1 MEQHLNDDLPN
12 LGRGRSCAIKAGQKN
27 WLDGAV
33 SLGRG
38 ASDAKAAAAFCDAS
52 GYQDLSQFGYL
63 GVGRRNR
70 LFALRVYMKALTC
83 MSATMIS
90 HDFMRFS
97 CCKLWSTAWKSGFA
111 FGAAPDLRV
120 TETASFGDGEVSTA
134 TGVWEAGA
142 ADTFCQPPYASGTDR
157 IITHE
162 VQGFVSKKDAFDEAN
177 SDFAAVGPV
186 QGDCP
191 AAGSQKMN
199 ACHTTCLRDALAL
212 LGTPIPEDDAF
223 WAAHFWDSGC
233 DLLGGPLGPE
243 FVSADTGLHDA
254 LTLQGKP
261 ISAAE
266 TVGAISACEISKNSC
281 HRDTTPAPFQALRYS
296 DPFSAYG
303 SAGAAILDE
312 GSDFLGNPICTTTC
326 AATSWSEGP
335 AHSWDA
341 GTDFLGGPLCSFM
354 LPSQD
359 HRDISSSM
367 IATKNDEQDPQRAK
381 TQSSGRPTPR
391 GLLERRPVQGPRFIV
406 SGPPALEA
414 TLETRPEKGQ
424 RSHEMSFPN
433 LFPDGAPTSSPERAP
448 MNCHF
453 ASQCASHGVTT
464 VAGCPGLLAEVLAC
478 DDFCWKDSFALASEP
493 VVDHQCFRNELIDS
507 TVQCMCNAR
516 PLGFKPLPLDSC
528 QVSACSCAACLATPF
543 GFRPSPL
550 DPRETC
556 VCSAV
561 SEGATEAVRGE
572 SLSHLACQHV
582 AHGVSGQGSSSEMRC
597 TEHYAC
603 CAEAESVTTTPPRSQ
618 IVNHLYRG
626 LVRTSSVSML
636 PRVLYPMLHFL
647 LGGALLVPGVPGAVT
662 SGRETPV
669 YPIKARIVQV

>member
-97 CCKLWSTAWKSGFA
+97 CCKFWSTAWKSGFA
-111 FGAAPDLRV
+111 FGAAPDLCV

-134 TGVWEAGA
+134 TGFWEAGA
-142 ADTFCQPPYASGTDR
+142 ADTSCQPSCASGTDR
-157 IITHE
+157 LITHE
-162 VQGFVSKKDAFDEAN
+162 VQGFVSKDAFDEAN

-191 AAGSQKMN
+191 AAGSQKMH

-212 LGTPIPEDDAF
+212 LGTPTPEDDAF
-223 WAAHFWDSGC
+223 CTAHFWDSGC
-233 DLLGGPLGPE
+233 DFLGGPLGPE

-254 LTLQGKP
+254 LTLLGKP

-266 TVGAISACEISKNSC
+266 TVGAISACEISKNNC
-281 HRDTTPAPFQALRYS
+281 HRDTTLAPFQALTYS
-296 DPFSAYG
+296 DPFSACG

-326 AATSWSEGP
+326 AAASWSEGP

-341 GTDFLGGPLCSFM
+341 GTDFLGGPLYSFV

-359 HRDISSSM
+359 
-367 IATKNDEQDPQRAK
+367 TG
-381 TQSSGRPTPR
+381 T
-391 GLLERRPVQGPRFIV
+391 
-406 SGPPALEA
+406 
-414 TLETRPEKGQ
+414 
-424 RSHEMSFPN
+424 
-433 LFPDGAPTSSPERAP
+433 
-448 MNCHF
+448 
-453 ASQCASHGVTT
+453 
-464 VAGCPGLLAEVLAC
+464 
-478 DDFCWKDSFALASEP
+478 
-493 VVDHQCFRNELIDS
+493 
-507 TVQCMCNAR
+507 
-516 PLGFKPLPLDSC
+516 
-528 QVSACSCAACLATPF
+528 
-543 GFRPSPL
+543 
-550 DPRETC
+550 
-556 VCSAV
+556 
-561 SEGATEAVRGE
+561 
-572 SLSHLACQHV
+572 
-582 AHGVSGQGSSSEMRC
+582 
-597 TEHYAC
+597 
-603 CAEAESVTTTPPRSQ
+603 
-618 IVNHLYRG
+618 
-626 LVRTSSVSML
+626 
-636 PRVLYPMLHFL
+636 
-647 LGGALLVPGVPGAVT
+647 
-662 SGRETPV
+662 
-669 YPIKARIVQV
+669 